1 MEFLDLSGE
10 NSAINVYGPAKM
22 QKNHFESQN
31 YMKHII
37 KNPDG
42 QSSKAIKR
50 CCGVSYVNK
59 SESKQVNVRQNGY
72 EKLGHVSY
80 QGSYSLN
87 PLREHTKEY
96 KKIMQFYK
104 SIFENPNYQGVF
116 IACVFEQEKECLMKE
131 YLLKPYRRLSI
142 LEANSGEIFLL

>member
-1 MEFLDLSGE
+1 MSGE
-10 NSAINVYGPAKM
+10 NSAINKYGPSVM
-22 QKNHFESQN
+22 QRNHFESQY

-37 KNPDG
+37 KNSEG

-50 CCGVSYVNK
+50 YCGVSYVNK
-59 SESKQVNVRQNGY
+59 SESKQIDVRDKGY

-87 PLREHTKEY
+87 PHGEHTKDY
-96 KKIMQFYK
+96 KKVMSFYK
-104 SIFENPNYQGVF
+104 QIFENPNNQGFF

-131 YLLKPYRRLSI
+131 YLLKPHRRLSI
-142 LEANSGEIFLL
+142 LEQNCGEIFLL